1 MNVKKIRII
10 FIALTL
16 LLTLVSCRKEPSYED
31 RETFPKETYVPVA
44 DGGIVLYDGITKEEL
59 SAVPSLAEWLSA
71 CAASDRNDYFGGYM
85 LRHESTEGENTVF
98 TYLVYYPHGEKAM
111 AVYPE
116 LLEGTS
122 GYVLNLGYTAGEGVD
137 GYSICYLTVTLPT
150 DTDRAPRV
158 RLVVGNQTPGV
169 VITVTDSPI
178 PAPKASTVG

>member
-1 MNVKKIRII
+1 
-10 FIALTL
+10 
-16 LLTLVSCRKEPSYED
+16 
-31 RETFPKETYVPVA
+31 
-44 DGGIVLYDGITKEEL
+44 
-59 SAVPSLAEWLSA
+59 
-71 CAASDRNDYFGGYM
+71 
-85 LRHESTEGENTVF
+85 
-98 TYLVYYPHGEKAM
+98 M

-150 DTDRAPRV
+150 DRAPRV

-178 PAPKASTVG
+178 PVPKTSIGG

>member
-1 MNVKKIRII
+1 MNVKKLRII

-16 LLTLVSCRKEPSYED
+16 LLSLASCQKEPSYED

-150 DTDRAPRV
+150 DRAPRV